1 MLKVYLLNVI
11 FSVKHF
17 NLFSCSILPQVLES
31 FSAKDQIGHVLV
43 FEGHIISVAA
53 TQLCYWNAKAA
64 TAWMC
69 PCFIQVY
76 LQKEALG

>member
-1 MLKVYLLNVI
+1 MISLILSFYDYFVKNRFKMLKLYILNVI

-31 FSAKDQIGHVLV
+31 FSARGQIGHVLV

-53 TQLCYWNAKAA
+53 TQLCY
-64 TAWMC
+64 
-69 PCFIQVY
+69 
-76 LQKEALG
+76 